1 VRNLLPVLLA
11 AVLAPTPLLAQ
22 DSTQP
27 PAPRSVRRI
36 QDRITYEEIQTL
48 PDARDAYELVRALRP
63 HFLHERNTGS
73 AGRSRPGQLM
83 VYVNNAERGT
93 LETLRTI
100 PRHAV
105 LEIRKLSAADAT
117 TKYGKDQ
124 NGVILVTVITSA
136 PR

>member
-1 VRNLLPVLLA
+1 MRNLITVFLA
-11 AVLAPTPLLAQ
+11 AVLAPAPLLAQ
-22 DSTQP
+22 EDSTRP
-27 PAPRSVRRI
+27 PPRTVRRI
-36 QDRITYEEIQTL
+36 PDRITYEEIQTL

-63 HFLHERNTGS
+63 HFLTERATGS
-73 AGRSRPGQLM
+73 TGRSRPGQLV
-83 VYVNNAERGT
+83 VYVNNAERGN

>member
-1 VRNLLPVLLA
+1 MRKLIRVLLA
-11 AVLAPTPLLAQ
+11 AVLAPAPSMAQ
-22 DSTQP
+22 EDSTRP
-27 PAPRSVRRI
+27 PPPTVRRI
-36 QDRITYEEIQTL
+36 PDRITYEEIQTL

-63 HFLHERNTGS
+63 HFLTERNTGS
-73 AGRSRPGQLM
+73 AGRSRPGQLV
-83 VYVNNAERGT
+83 VYVNNAERGN